1 MALWPSVTWGNLNH
15 MTILGDSHPVAEVRG
30 VSLPKKTPDRK
41 LLEKSVTSLAVGTAT
56 GTFSGE
62 GDATANRTAVPA
74 VHGHVSERQW
84 PQSLRVGYAA
94 GAYDLFHIGH
104 LNILRQAKQRCD
116 YLIAGV
122 VSDKM
127 LKENKGIDPFIPED
141 ERLAIV
147 QSIEFV
153 DEAILETLPD
163 KLDTWHSL
171 RFTVFFKGDDWRGT
185 PKGLDLEERFDEV
198 GVDIEYL
205 PYTLHTSSTKLR
217 LALENFERVAR
228 SQ

>member
-1 MALWPSVTWGNLNH
+1 MARLDDV
-15 MTILGDSHPVAEVRG
+15 DSAANIYG
-30 VSLPKKTPDRK
+30 LPLSNDMLHGELPENVDRT
-41 LLEKSVTSLAVGTAT
+41 LIEA
-56 GTFSGE
+56 
-62 GDATANRTAVPA
+62 P
-74 VHGHVSERQW
+74 VSEPRHTLSNHQNEPVSPNASYGQVPERKW
-84 PQSLRVGYAA
+84 PRSLRVGYAA

-122 VSDKM
+122 VSDEM
-127 LKENKGIDPFIPED
+127 LVENKGISPFIPED
-141 ERLAIV
+141 ERLTIV
-147 QSIEFV
+147 QSIKFV
-153 DEAILETLPD
+153 DEAILETVPD
-163 KLDTWHSL
+163 KLDTWSAL

-185 PKGLDLEERFDEV
+185 PKGIDLEHRFGEV

-217 LALENFERVAR
+217 HVLDNFARVAR

>member
-1 MALWPSVTWGNLNH
+1 MARLDDVHSAANIYG
-15 MTILGDSHPVAEVRG
+15 
-30 VSLPKKTPDRK
+30 LPLSNDMLHDELPENVDRT
-41 LLEKSVTSLAVGTAT
+41 LIEA
-56 GTFSGE
+56 
-62 GDATANRTAVPA
+62 P
-74 VHGHVSERQW
+74 VSEPRHTLSNYQNEPVSPNASYGQVPERKW
-84 PQSLRVGYAA
+84 PRSLRVGYAA

-122 VSDKM
+122 VSDEM
-127 LKENKGIDPFIPED
+127 LVENKGISPFIPED
-141 ERLAIV
+141 ERLTIV
-147 QSIEFV
+147 QSIKFV
-153 DEAILETLPD
+153 DEAILETVPD
-163 KLDTWHSL
+163 KLDTWSAL

-185 PKGLDLEERFDEV
+185 PKGIALEHRFGEV

-217 LALENFERVAR
+217 HALDNFARVAR

>member
-1 MALWPSVTWGNLNH
+1 MGKQIH
-15 MTILGDSHPVAEVRG
+15 MTKFDEGSQAENAHGIPLPDKKPCLELPDNEHKKLRPTPIGLDHPHGNSRDGHIALSTARGD
-30 VSLPKKTPDRK
+30 
-41 LLEKSVTSLAVGTAT
+41 
-56 GTFSGE
+56 
-62 GDATANRTAVPA
+62 VP
-74 VHGHVSERQW
+74 RRNW

-122 VSDKM
+122 VSDEM
-127 LKENKGIDPFIPED
+127 LSANKGIDPFIPEE

-147 QSIEFV
+147 RSIEFV

-163 KLDTWHSL
+163 KLDTWNSL

-185 PKGLDLEERFDEV
+185 PKGLDLEKRFGEV

-217 LALENFERVAR
+217 LALENFERAAR
-228 SQ
+228 TQ